1 MKRSSSSKSS
11 KSSKNSDSLRTKYLK
26 EMASTFIFNEK
37 LNSDVN
43 DKILKKYY
51 NDLHYELSNEI
62 NILAIDLKLYHSS
75 SIVDF
80 EDPFELLIK
89 MPEYL
94 GLNPHIYPYIQNII
108 NIIIKRHGEKYGN
121 TDKLKI
127 FYINLAKNKSSDII
141 SFLNEIYEDDSD
153 SVKLDWDALCG
164 NPYAIS
170 ILTKEYKNNPNSN
183 KLNWDI
189 LSGNSKAKKLLTKKI
204 EIEIDK
210 NLSNSSKSRTK
221 KINWKKLSGNPGA
234 IEILN
239 IEYKKDPNN
248 LDWNALCGNPKAIEI
263 LNIEYKKDPNNLD
276 WNALCGNPKA
286 IGILNI
292 EYKKN
297 PNNIDWNA
305 LCGNPKA
312 IEILNI
318 EYDKNSKNLN
328 WHILCGNP
336 KAFRILNIE
345 YKKNS
350 DNLDWDVLC
359 GNPGA
364 INILINEE
372 IYSKKINWSS
382 LSGNTDPN
390 AIELLKNK
398 SVSGHVDPMWKSLNI
413 NWDILSGNPNAIEL
427 IIKRLKIEKI
437 NEYNTLWRPEGPEGS
452 ERYINWKLL
461 SANPSLFKINQKPL
475 QLKEIEMSLRK
486 PLKNWQ
492 LTKIEEIR
500 KLDKIKII
508 EMLLKKK
515 LVKKLVKNDKEE
527 ICIYEFVNIN

>member
-1 MKRSSSSKSS
+1 MKRSSSS

-80 EDPFELLIK
+80 EDPFELLIE

-108 NIIIKRHGEKYGN
+108 NIIIKRDGEKYGN

-239 IEYKKDPNN
+239 IEYKKNPNNIDWNALCGNPKAIEILNIEYKKNPNN

-263 LNIEYKKDPNNLD
+263 LNIEYKK
-276 WNALCGNPKA
+276 
-286 IGILNI
+286 
-292 EYKKN
+292 N
-297 PNNIDWNA
+297 PNNIVWNA
-305 LCGNPKA
+305 
-312 IEILNI
+312 
-318 EYDKNSKNLN
+318 
-328 WHILCGNP
+328 LCGNP

-364 INILINEE
+364 INILINEGE
-372 IYSKKINWSS
+372 YSKKINWSS

-398 SVSGHVDPMWKSLNI
+398 SVSVDPMWKRLNI

-427 IIKRLKIEKI
+427 IIKRLKIEKL
-437 NEYNTLWRPEGPEGS
+437 NEYNTSWRPEGPEGS